1 VRKEVNMKRKTL
13 GVVRATLLLVLS
25 RLEDTDPDRTHTQ
38 TLINLV
44 EKTKELA
51 RLAHKLPI
59 HTDHTA

>member
-1 VRKEVNMKRKTL
+1 MKRKTL

-25 RLEDTDPDRTHTQ
+25 RLDDTDPDRTHTQ

-44 EKTKELA
+44 EKTKELVQLT
-51 RLAHKLPI
+51 RKLPV

>member
-1 VRKEVNMKRKTL
+1 VRKEANMKRKTL

-25 RLEDTDPDRTHTQ
+25 RLDDTDPDRTHTQ

-51 RLAHKLPI
+51 RLTRKLPV

>member
-1 VRKEVNMKRKTL
+1 MKRKTL

-25 RLEDTDPDRTHTQ
+25 RLGDTDPDRTHTQ

-51 RLAHKLPI
+51 RLAHKLPV

>member
-1 VRKEVNMKRKTL
+1 MKRKTL

-38 TLINLV
+38 TLISLV

-51 RLAHKLPI
+51 RLTHKLPI